1 MNNSATIRYV
11 VYNLLNSLKQ
21 IYDDAS
27 LTPFRVFFWVMTIAD
42 QLRYQHI
49 VKSGTGAFVYKF
61 DVDVEV
67 DDVTGRN
74 FFTLPSGIYDMEED
88 GGIQYIS
95 YAPGVDLSLPTFAS
109 VTFTRTS
116 PEKAARLYFR
126 KEETPK
132 PQNPYFYRQNEKIFL
147 LGVEEIN
154 LTSVEA
160 GLRTSLNPADLSIN
174 IDTPLDLPAHL
185 LPILERKVLDLGRFV
200 MQVPND
206 KLNDGSEWESKN
218 FSTQK
223 LVSVNEGGDRYQQQY
238 PNQQYNQE

>member
-27 LTPFRVFFWVMTIAD
+27 LTPFKVFFWVMTLAD

-61 DVDVEV
+61 DVVVEV
-67 DDVTGRN
+67 DSVTGRN
-74 FFTLPSGIYDMEED
+74 FFTLPSGIYDMEND
-88 GGIQYIS
+88 GAVQYITYS
-95 YAPGVDLSLPTFAS
+95 PGVDLSLPLFAS
-109 VTFTRTS
+109 TTFTRTS

-126 KEETPK
+126 EDEKPK

-154 LTSVEA
+154 LTSLEV
-160 GLRTSLNPADLSIN
+160 GLITSLNPADLT
-174 IDTPLDLPAHL
+174 IDIDLPLDLPAHL
-185 LPILERKVLDLGRFV
+185 LPILERRILDLGRFV
-200 MQVPND
+200 MQIPVD
-206 KLNDGSEWESKN
+206 KINDGSDWESKN
-218 FSTQK
+218 FPTQK
-223 LVSVNEGGDRYQQQY
+223 IVSVNDGGDRYQQQY

>member
-27 LTPFRVFFWVMTIAD
+27 LTPFKVFFWVMTLAD

-61 DVDVEV
+61 DVVVEI
-67 DDVTGRN
+67 DPVTGRN
-74 FFTLPSGIYDMEED
+74 FFTLPSGIYDMEND
-88 GGIQYIS
+88 GAVQYIT
-95 YAPGVDLSLPTFAS
+95 YAPGVDLSLPLFAS
-109 VTFTRTS
+109 VSFTRTS

-126 KEETPK
+126 EDEKPK
-132 PQNPYFYRQNEKIFL
+132 PENPYFYRQNEKIFL

-154 LTSVEA
+154 LTSLEV
-160 GLRTSLNPADLSIN
+160 GLITSLNPADLTID

-185 LPILERKVLDLGRFV
+185 LPILERRILDLGRFA
-200 MQVPND
+200 MAIPSDLQ
-206 KLNDGSEWESKN
+206 NDGAAWESKN
-218 FSTQK
+218 LPTQK
-223 LVSVNEGGDRYQQQY
+223 LVSVNDLDQQDR
-238 PNQQYNQE
+238 NQQNNQQ

>member
-27 LTPFRVFFWVMTIAD
+27 LTPFKVFFWVMTLAD

-67 DDVTGRN
+67 DSVTGRN
-74 FFTLPSGIYDMEED
+74 FFTLPAGIYDMQDD
-88 GGIQYIS
+88 GAIQYITYS
-95 YAPGVDLSLPTFAS
+95 PEADMSLPLFAS

-126 KEETPK
+126 EDEKPK

-154 LTSVEA
+154 ITSLEV
-160 GLRTSLNPADLSIN
+160 GLITSLNPADLTID

-185 LPILERKVLDLGRFV
+185 LPILERRILDLGRFV
-200 MQVPND
+200 MSVPND
-206 KLNDGSEWESKN
+206 KLNDGSGWESKN
-218 FSTQK
+218 MPTQK
-223 LVSVNEGGDRYQQQY
+223 LVSVNDPDQQNQNQRY
-238 PNQQYNQE
+238 NQQYNQE

>member
-27 LTPFRVFFWVMTIAD
+27 LTPFKVFFWVMTLAD

-67 DDVTGRN
+67 DSVTGRN
-74 FFTLPSGIYDMEED
+74 YFTLPSGIYDMEED

-126 KEETPK
+126 KEEIPK

-174 IDTPLDLPAHL
+174 IDTPLDIPANL
-185 LPILERKVLDLGRFV
+185 LPILERRILDLGRFA
-200 MQVPND
+200 MAIPSDLQ
-206 KLNDGSEWESKN
+206 NDGAAWESKN
-218 FSTQK
+218 FPTQK
-223 LVSVNEGGDRYQQQY
+223 LVSVNDGDGRNQDYQNSQ
-238 PNQQYNQE
+238 NV